1 MRHGPPQRYQIEV
14 PNVKYQNGSRS
25 KARGIMNYVKK
36 ILSGGTLASG
46 ISGGLLSAALLL
58 LAVAPAKAQE
68 GPKLSGIGPAVE
80 ANLGFEYVSQ
90 EVPGQPS
97 RVPMFGIDA
106 GMTVGV
112 TSRFGVRADLAYA
125 RSGEVFGS
133 GSHSDI
139 TSYLAGPVFYPVL
152 GRHMAPY
159 LEVLAGA
166 ARVTGATPDVM
177 GGYVRGFSNKFAW
190 AGGGGIEVRA
200 WRTSSVRIGADYLHT
215 SYFDPNVAVRGQGN
229 IRAVVSWTHY
239 FGGGYSTR

>member
-1 MRHGPPQRYQIEV
+1 MGLRRGTDTKLRKR
-14 PNVKYQNGSRS
+14 KYQNGSSS

-36 ILSGGTLASG
+36 ILTGGTLAG
-46 ISGGLLSAALLL
+46 MISGGVLGSALLL
-58 LAVAPAKAQE
+58 LAAGPAHAQE

-80 ANLGFEYVSQ
+80 ANLGFEYVDQ
-90 EVPGQPS
+90 EVPGQTT
-97 RVPMFGIDA
+97 RVPMFGVDA

-125 RSGEVFGS
+125 RSGAVFGS

-139 TSYLAGPVFYPVL
+139 TSYLACPVFYPVL
-152 GRHMAPY
+152 SRRMAPY
-159 LEVLAGA
+159 MEILAGG

-229 IRAVVSWTHY
+229 IRALVSWTHY